1 MMNLRPIIDSW
12 NMIEKYKIQTAGR
25 SDRWCDGAP
34 CILVSDSEFERL
46 LASVVNKK
54 YIMNLIVK

>member
-46 LASVVNKK
+46 LASVVNK
-54 YIMNLIVK
+54 NTS